1 MDKQE
6 NFEKLL
12 NQKLLER
19 LLKRLK
25 EKHQEYLDKHMAA
38 VQDGGAYSEPYFNGY
53 CDALDDVIKTINS
66 ITKEN
71 EEEILR

>member
-1 MDKQE
+1 MGKKE

-25 EKHQEYLDKHMAA
+25 ERHQEYLDKHMAA
-38 VQDGGAYSEPYFNGY
+38 AQDGGAYSEPYYKGY
-53 CDALDDVIKTINS
+53 CDALDDVTKTV
-66 ITKEN
+66 K
-71 EEEILR
+71 LRNGK